1 MIQSAEHKSIS
12 LVMLFAWVLLSI
24 PPFCQGI
31 SGGMLNEDFSLRFSW
46 SSQQRTAKA
55 KTNKP
60 GFCHQKGY
68 MMDTAQHIVTQVAH
82 GDFAAVEQRL
92 AGLIKPLL
100 PVEALRAS
108 WQGIEQQVGAFQE
121 LGKTSAVQTPQG
133 LVQVVTCVF
142 ERASLDVNIT
152 LNDAGEIVALT
163 ITPVGTVEQQA
174 NATYEPPSYAQP
186 ERFHEHEVQIG
197 HGKWVLPGTVSIPQ
211 GDGPFAAVL
220 LVHGSGPQ
228 DRDETIPPNKP
239 FRDLAWGLASQGIA
253 VQRYEKRTNIYAASM
268 RSEIDTLTVKEEVID
283 DALEAVALL
292 RERPEIDAQQIF
304 VLGHSLGGYLA
315 PRIGSADPQI
325 CGLIILAG
333 SARPLE
339 DVFLD
344 QMTYVLSLSM
354 PDPVVRQ
361 QQLAVVKKQVE
372 LVKDPKRLP
381 TAAAADLPLN
391 VPAAYWLD
399 LNAYQPEKVAQTLK
413 QPMLFLQGEGDY
425 QVTRDDFQIWQDALG
440 GRSDVQFIMYPAL
453 NHLFMPIEGGQKA
466 TPATY
471 TVAGH
476 VAEEV
481 VNDIGSW
488 IKRHARLPPP

>member
-1 MIQSAEHKSIS
+1 
-12 LVMLFAWVLLSI
+12 
-24 PPFCQGI
+24 
-31 SGGMLNEDFSLRFSW
+31 
-46 SSQQRTAKA
+46 
-55 KTNKP
+55 
-60 GFCHQKGY
+60 
-68 MMDTAQHIVTQVAH
+68 MDTAQQIVTQLAH

-92 AGLIKPLL
+92 ADRLKPLL
-100 PVEALRAS
+100 PVEALQAS
-108 WQGIEQQVGAFQE
+108 WQGLEQQVGAFQE
-121 LGKTSAVQTPQG
+121 QGKTSAVQTPQG

-174 NATYEPPSYAQP
+174 NATYEPPSYAQLD
-186 ERFHEHEVQIG
+186 RFHEHEVQIG

-228 DRDETIPPNKP
+228 DRDETLPPNKP

-253 VQRYEKRTNIYAASM
+253 VLRYEKRTKVYAAQM
-268 RSEIDTLTVKEEVID
+268 NRELDTLTVKEEVLD
-283 DALEAVALL
+283 DALSAVTLL
-292 RERPEIDAQQIF
+292 RARPEIDAQQIF

-315 PRIGSADPQI
+315 PRLGAADPQI
-325 CGLIILAG
+325 RGLIILAG
-333 SARPLE
+333 FARPLE
-339 DVFLD
+339 DVLLD

-354 PDPVVRQ
+354 PDPAVRQ
-361 QQLAVVKKQVE
+361 QQLAVLKKQVE
-372 LVKDPKRLP
+372 LVKDPNRLP
-381 TAAAADLPLN
+381 TAKASDLPLG

-399 LNAYQPEKVAQTLK
+399 LNAYHPEKVAQTLK
-413 QPMLFLQGEGDY
+413 QPMLFLLGEGDY
-425 QVTRDDFQIWQDALG
+425 QVTRDDFQIWQNALG
-440 GRSDVQFIMYPAL
+440 GRSDVQFILYPGL
-453 NHLFMPIEGGQKA
+453 SHLFMPIEGAQKA

-481 VNDIGSW
+481 VNEIGSW
-488 IKRHARLPPP
+488 IKRHARLSST

>member
-1 MIQSAEHKSIS
+1 
-12 LVMLFAWVLLSI
+12 
-24 PPFCQGI
+24 
-31 SGGMLNEDFSLRFSW
+31 
-46 SSQQRTAKA
+46 
-55 KTNKP
+55 
-60 GFCHQKGY
+60 
-68 MMDTAQHIVTQVAH
+68 MDTAQQIVTQLAQ
-82 GDFAAVEQRL
+82 GDFAVVEQRL
-92 AGLIKPLL
+92 ADLIKPLL

-121 LGKTSAVQTPQG
+121 QGKTSAVQTPQG
-133 LVQVVTCVF
+133 LLQVVTCVF
-142 ERASLDVNIT
+142 ERTSLDVNIT

-163 ITPVGTVEQQA
+163 ITPVGTVEEQA
-174 NATYEPPSYAQP
+174 NATYEPPSYAHP
-186 ERFHEHEVQIG
+186 ERFQEQEVQIG

-253 VQRYEKRTNIYAASM
+253 VLRYEKRTKVYAASM
-268 RSEIDTLTVKEEVID
+268 RSERDILTVKEEVID

-292 RERPEIDAQQIF
+292 RDRPEIDAQQIF

-325 CGLIILAG
+325 RGLIILAG
-333 SARPLE
+333 SARPFE
-339 DVFLD
+339 DVILD

-381 TAAAADLPLN
+381 TATAADLPLN

-399 LNAYQPEKVAQTLK
+399 LNAYQPEKVAQMLK
-413 QPMLFLQGEGDY
+413 QPMLFLLGGSDY

-440 GRSDVQFIMYPAL
+440 ERSDVQFIMYPGL
-453 NHLFMPIEGGQKA
+453 SHLFMPIEGGQKA

-481 VNDIGSW
+481 VNEIGSW
-488 IKRHARLPPP
+488 IKRLSNLPLPQ

>member
-1 MIQSAEHKSIS
+1 MLLIFSGSAQE
-12 LVMLFAWVLLSI
+12 
-24 PPFCQGI
+24 
-31 SGGMLNEDFSLRFSW
+31 
-46 SSQQRTAKA
+46 RTAKA
-55 KTNKP
+55 TTNKP

-68 MMDTAQHIVTQVAH
+68 MMDTAQQIVTQLAQ

-92 AGLIKPLL
+92 ADIIKPLL

-142 ERASLDVNIT
+142 ERARLDVNMT

-174 NATYEPPSYAQP
+174 KATYEPPSYAQL

-197 HGKWVLPGTVSIPQ
+197 HGTWVLPGTLSIPQ

-228 DRDETIPPNKP
+228 DRDETLPPNKP

-253 VQRYEKRTNIYAASM
+253 VLRYEKRTHVYAASM
-268 RSEIDTLTVKEEVID
+268 RSERDILTVKEEVID

-292 RERPEIDAQQIF
+292 REGPEIDAQQIF

-325 CGLIILAG
+325 RGLIILAG
-333 SARPLE
+333 SARPFE
-339 DVFLD
+339 DVILD

-399 LNAYQPEKVAQTLK
+399 LNAYQPEKVVQTLK
-413 QPMLFLQGEGDY
+413 QPMLFLLGGSDY

-440 GRSDVQFIMYPAL
+440 RRSDVQFIMYPGFS
-453 NHLFMPIEGGQKA
+453 HLFMPVEGGQKA

-481 VNDIGSW
+481 VNEIGSW
-488 IKRHARLPPP
+488 IKRISRLPPT

>member
-1 MIQSAEHKSIS
+1 
-12 LVMLFAWVLLSI
+12 
-24 PPFCQGI
+24 
-31 SGGMLNEDFSLRFSW
+31 
-46 SSQQRTAKA
+46 
-55 KTNKP
+55 
-60 GFCHQKGY
+60 
-68 MMDTAQHIVTQVAH
+68 MDTAQQIVTQLAQ

-92 AGLIKPLL
+92 ADLFKPYL

-108 WQGIEQQVGAFQE
+108 WQGLEQQVGAFQE
-121 LGKTSAVQTPQG
+121 QGKMSVVQTPQG
-133 LVQVVTCVF
+133 LVQVVTCTF
-142 ERASLDVNIT
+142 ERASLDVNVV
-152 LNDAGEIVALT
+152 LNAVGEVVTLT

-186 ERFHEHEVQIG
+186 ERFQEHELQIG
-197 HGKWVLPGTVSIPQ
+197 HGRWVLPGTLSIPQ

-253 VQRYEKRTNIYAASM
+253 VLRYEKRTKVYAASLG
-268 RSEIDTLTVKEEVID
+268 SERDTLTVKEEVID

-292 RERPEIDAQQIF
+292 RDRPEIDAQQIF

-315 PRIGSADPQI
+315 PRLGAADPEI
-325 CGLIILAG
+325 RGLIILAG
-333 SARPLE
+333 SVRPFE
-339 DVFLD
+339 DVILD

-354 PDPVVRQ
+354 PDPAVRQ
-361 QQLAVVKKQVE
+361 QQFAVLKKQVE
-372 LVKDPKRLP
+372 LVKDPNRLP
-381 TAAAADLPLN
+381 TAAATDLPLN

-399 LNAYQPEKVAQTLK
+399 LNAYQPEKVVQTLK

-425 QVTRDDFQIWQDALG
+425 QVTRDDFQIWQDALD
-440 GRSDVQFIMYPAL
+440 GRGDVQFTMYPGL
-453 NHLFMPIEGGQKA
+453 SHLFMPIEGGQKA

-476 VAEEV
+476 VAEAV
-481 VNDIGSW
+481 VNEIGSW
-488 IKRHARLPPP
+488 IKRHSRLPPT